1 MLLRLLLLLILA
13 PGREQSRE
21 APKAVLLL
29 DPPWST
35 TFKGQRVT
43 LICKDFYSQVQG
55 DTYWYYVG
63 KALKKKGKSTEI
75 TDSGD
80 YRCKSNES
88 SISDAVHV
96 EFSSDALILQAP
108 YPVFE
113 GDNIDLR
120 CKEKEETK
128 MSEKKYYKNGRQLY
142 IYDNKDCI
150 SLTSVHRDHD
160 SGTYYCSAKP
170 GYFRWTVNTKSLRL
184 QVQELFPHPKL
195 IANSSRPIEGN
206 PVTLTCETQ
215 LSPQRPN
222 VQIQFC
228 FFRSNQVLK
237 PGCSSSPQLQISA
250 MWTEN
255 SGPYWCEARAV
266 SHIRKESLRIWI
278 SVRRVRVSDVNLEVQ
293 PSGGQL
299 VEGEMLVL
307 ICSVARGTGNITFSW
322 HREGAVSLGKKT
334 QRSLLTELRVPN
346 VKVQDAG
353 RYYCTANNG
362 YGPLLSR
369 RRTVTVRVPVSPP
382 ILTLRAP
389 RAQAVVGDIL
399 EFHCEAPRG
408 SAPIWYQFYHEN
420 VILWNSS
427 APSGGGASFNLSLT
441 AEHSG
446 SYSCEA
452 DNGLG
457 TQHSHR
463 LSLNVIVPVTR
474 PILTLR
480 GPRAQAVEG
489 DVLELF
495 CEALSGSPPVLYR
508 FYYEDVTLWNDS
520 APNGGGIAFNLTLTA
535 EQSGNYSCEADNG
548 LGAQQSEVVTL
559 RVTGTSRNQT
569 GLISAGVI
577 GGLLSIL
584 GLIATA
590 ALMNH
595 FRTQRKSGLSTTN
608 TSRPFRTDPQEPTH
622 SEPLAQMELQP
633 VYNNVN
639 PEKSTLI
646 YSQVWSFQRTQQ
658 NAASSTSLDREGKE
672 PSTLYSEVKKIDQNK
687 CTEPGGS
694 AHEDAAE
701 YENLPHAQ
709 QPQNTSP

>member
-463 LSLNVIVPVTR
+463 LSLNVI
-474 PILTLR
+474 
-480 GPRAQAVEG
+480 
-489 DVLELF
+489 
-495 CEALSGSPPVLYR
+495 
-508 FYYEDVTLWNDS
+508 
-520 APNGGGIAFNLTLTA
+520 
-535 EQSGNYSCEADNG
+535 
-548 LGAQQSEVVTL
+548 
-559 RVTGTSRNQT
+559 GTSRNQT